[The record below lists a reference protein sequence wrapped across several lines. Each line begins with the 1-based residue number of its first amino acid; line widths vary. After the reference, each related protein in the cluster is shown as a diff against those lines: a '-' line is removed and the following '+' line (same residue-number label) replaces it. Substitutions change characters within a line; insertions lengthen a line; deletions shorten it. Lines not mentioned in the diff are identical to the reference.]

1 MTKHDEWVPFS
12 WHCPNCGA
20 LVTGYKNAQGTIK
33 LECERCRV
41 VMVRSF
47 KGRSLLLCKKDGGKP
62 TWLSIRNL
70 RIFDFHL
77 NSKIQIQGDYDND
90 KSRE

>member
-1 MTKHDEWVPFS
+1 MRGETRRTLCSKGVQYEMTKHDEWVPFS

-20 LVTGYKNAQGTIK
+20 LVTGYKNEKGTIK

-47 KGRSLLLCKKDGGKP
+47 KSRRCDRIDVYAPVGAGR
-62 TWLSIRNL
+62 IRV
-70 RIFDFHL
+70 
-77 NSKIQIQGDYDND
+77 
-90 KSRE
+90 

>member
-1 MTKHDEWVPFS
+1 MAKHDEWVPFS

-47 KGRSLLLCKKDGGKP
+47 KGRRHD
-62 TWLSIRNL
+62 SIDLYAPVGAERV
-70 RIFDFHL
+70 RV
-77 NSKIQIQGDYDND
+77 
-90 KSRE
+90 